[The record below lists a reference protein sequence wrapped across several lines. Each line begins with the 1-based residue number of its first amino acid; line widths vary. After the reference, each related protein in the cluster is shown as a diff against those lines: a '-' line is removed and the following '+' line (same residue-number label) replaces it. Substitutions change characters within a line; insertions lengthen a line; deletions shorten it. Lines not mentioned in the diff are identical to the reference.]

1 MSKSIIDQFVTISD
15 KEFQNAIKFNPDIR
29 EDLESLGSEEVKE
42 RLRHGKI
49 RRLHGL
55 WIKICPEMYDETD
68 MSRISINKARSVLA
82 GFDLSGGLYIHGVA
96 GSCKTRCAWYLMAR
110 EFCLGKTIACL
121 DGFELPMIMRMDFE
135 AQRERIDEICEC
147 DVLLIDDIF
156 KARLTEPQETLLFEI
171 LERRTSHKLPFVIT
185 AQIRLDKEVAK
196 LFTDNGGELRFTP
209 ISRRIQETCA
219 MIPFG

>member
-15 KEFQNAIKFNPDIR
+15 KELENGIKYNPDAKSIDPEQIR
-29 EDLESLGSEEVKE
+29 GTMVIGKTR
-42 RLRHGKI
+42 RLRVDWRKV
-49 RRLHGL
+49 
-55 WIKICPEMYDETD
+55 CPEMYDETD
-68 MSRISINKARSVLA
+68 MSRISINKARSVLT

-110 EFCLGKTIACL
+110 EFCAGKTIACL

-135 AQRERIDEICEC
+135 AQRKRIDNICEC

-171 LERRTSHKLPFVIT
+171 LERRSSHKLPFVIT